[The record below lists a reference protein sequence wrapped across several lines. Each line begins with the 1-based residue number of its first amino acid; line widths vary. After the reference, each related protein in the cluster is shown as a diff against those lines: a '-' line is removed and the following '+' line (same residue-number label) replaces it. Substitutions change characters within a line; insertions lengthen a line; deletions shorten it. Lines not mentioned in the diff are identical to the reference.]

1 MRRDDA
7 SHGSRREGEAL
18 HTAQRMHHKIDGLLS
33 EGASLERVEAEV
45 IERCG
50 LRADEQS
57 ALWLYAWS
65 VADRPS
71 RPAHEA
77 RAREALFVGSD

>member
-1 MRRDDA
+1 M
-7 SHGSRREGEAL
+7 EGGAPL
-18 HTAQRMHHKIDGLLS
+18 PGAQRIHSEIDGLLS

-45 IERCG
+45 IERCN
-50 LRADEQS
+50 LHQDEKS

-65 VADRPS
+65 IVDRPA
-71 RPAHEA
+71 RPDSDA